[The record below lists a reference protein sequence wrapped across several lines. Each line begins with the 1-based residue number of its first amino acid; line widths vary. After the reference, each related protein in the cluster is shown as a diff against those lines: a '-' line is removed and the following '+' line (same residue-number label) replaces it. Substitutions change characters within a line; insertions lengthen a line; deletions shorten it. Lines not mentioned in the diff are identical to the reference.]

1 MKKNN
6 TTSIIDA
13 ALEQAGFSNP
23 EQNGID
29 ESATN
34 VDNVFDG
41 TIITDDD
48 NTNEDPADDAEDNM
62 KDSVE
67 NPYSNDDS
75 KIPQDVLN
83 NENND
88 SSETDDSDGEQT
100 ESEEVDPQE
109 SNQVTAFFDAF
120 AEAMHWQV
128 DDDNK
133 PNTVEGI
140 IDYMSQLV
148 EENSKPKYSDPR
160 VQQLDEYIKNGGQF
174 EDFYNGLSQ
183 EIQYDTL
190 DMEDESNQKTV
201 ISEYLQLQGYNPEQ
215 IKKKIERYE
224 DAEMLED
231 EANDAAAQ
239 LKIYKQH
246 ELEQQQYMQ
255 QQAYEQQQAQLN
267 QFSQDLSNSIN
278 NLTQIRGINVP
289 KEDRIALMNY
299 ITRVDENGLT
309 QYQKDFNS
317 NMVNNLIESAY
328 FTMKGDAL
336 ISGAERK
343 GNTDAVTK
351 LRKMLRH
358 SSKNHSSQEMG
369 EKKRSA
375 VDIASRL
382 FG

>member
-1 MKKNN
+1 MKKDKN
-6 TTSIIDA
+6 TSIIDT

-23 EQNGID
+23 EQNGVD
-29 ESATN
+29 ETAVN
-34 VDNVFDG
+34 VDDIFNG

-48 NTNEDPADDAEDNM
+48 SNNEDPADDAEDNE
-62 KDSVE
+62 KDPVE
-67 NPYSNDDS
+67 NPDSNDDS
-75 KIPQDVLN
+75 EIPQDVLN

-88 SSETDDSDGEQT
+88 SSETDDSDSEQT

-109 SNQVTAFFDAF
+109 SNQVIAFFDAF

-174 EDFYNGLSQ
+174 DDFYNGLSQ

-224 DAEMLED
+224 DAAMLED
-231 EANDAAAQ
+231 EANDAVAQ

-246 ELEQQQYMQ
+246 EIEQQQYMQ

-267 QFSQDLSNSIN
+267 QFSQDLSNSIS

-358 SSKNHSSQEMG
+358 SSKNHSSQEIG